1 MSARIYDPAFPDDD
15 VVGTLDDGDKVRS
28 KEASREARAL
38 QTAIFNSVNFSSIA
52 TDANGVIQIFNV
64 GAERMLGYTAA
75 EVMNKITPADISDPQ
90 EVIARA
96 EALSVELGTPIT
108 PGFEALVF
116 KASRGIED
124 IYELTYFRKDGS
136 RFPAVVSVTALR
148 DPQDAIIGYLL
159 IGTDNTARKQAEEAL
174 VKAGALQSAIFNSA
188 NFSSIATDANG
199 VIQIF
204 NVGAERMLGYTA
216 AEVMNQIT
224 PADISDPQEV
234 IARAKALSVELGTP
248 ITPGFEALVF
258 KASRGIEDIY
268 ELTYIRKD
276 GSHFPAVVS
285 VTALRDAQD
294 AIIGYLLIGTDN
306 TARKQ
311 VEEERKKL
319 DQRLR
324 DQQFYTRSLI
334 ESNIDALMTTD
345 PSGIITD
352 VNKQMEALTGCTRD
366 ELIGAPFKNY
376 FTDPER
382 AEAAIKRVLSEKKV
396 TNYELTARARGGKQT
411 VVSYNATTFY
421 DRDRTLQGVFAAARD
436 VTERNR
442 LDQVLQEKNV
452 ELESAKSVAEQANLA
467 KSDFLSSMSHELRS
481 PLNAILGFAQLMESD
496 SQSPT
501 PSQKESI
508 AQILVAGWHLLNLI
522 NEILDLAVI
531 ESGTVSLSGE
541 SVSLDEVM
549 LECRAMMEPQA
560 HQRGISMTFP
570 QFDNPCFVSSD
581 RTRLK
586 QILINLLSN
595 AIKYNKVRGTV
606 VVDYTVSGPD
616 RIRIHI
622 KDTGAGLRPEKLEQ
636 LFQPF
641 NRLGQEAGGEE
652 GTGIGLVVTKRLV
665 ELMGGAIGVDSTVGA
680 GSVFW
685 IELISVAAPQLAVE
699 GGEAAAPHV
708 PHGARLRTLLCVED
722 NPANLK
728 LVEELIARRPDLRL
742 LTAVNGTLGIELAR
756 ASQPEMILMDVNLPD
771 ISGIEAM
778 KILRDDPITAHIPIV
793 ALSANAMPR
802 DIRKGLEAGF
812 FRYLT
817 KPIKVNEFMD
827 TLRMA
832 LEFAEQR
839 AAEEGRRSDMDGF
852 TLAGKVTVEPPPP
865 PTARTTGR
873 RILLAED
880 HPVNQEVARQIL
892 QRLGHHVVVAADG
905 HAALAALE
913 QSGRGA
919 FDLVL
924 MDLQMPVMGGLEATA
939 AIRNAERASGTHLP
953 IVALTAHAM
962 QGDRERYL
970 EAGMDGYVTKPIDGV
985 ELTRVIDQLVPPDA
999 APGTVPAAAVPV
1011 APFAAG
1017 RPAFDERVVRAR
1029 VGENARLFEKM
1040 TRLFLEDCPARMRA
1054 MRRAIAAGDG
1064 EALREPAHAL
1074 HGAAANFAAAP
1085 VVEAARELELQGKN
1099 GDLSQ
1104 SLAAYDVL
1112 TREMQRLR
1120 QALGRASVRPR
1131 TTAHRH
1137 GLRKQGHEQPLS
1149 RRR

>member
-1 MSARIYDPAFPDDD
+1 MLDEGRSAEPSAPAKVLGKVCGGVYAQRRGNDTAKGRGGRDTSQETVAAFRVPVSLPLRSRQLFGFEQFQTRCAAYSGSAAPAECSSVLARQNAPERLHRDGAPHMSARIHDPALLGDD
-15 VVGTLDDGDKVRS
+15 VAGSLDVDDEVRRQ
-28 KEASREARAL
+28 EALREARAL
-38 QTAIFNSVNFSSIA
+38 QTAIFNSV
-52 TDANGVIQIFNV
+52 
-64 GAERMLGYTAA
+64 
-75 EVMNKITPADISDPQ
+75 
-90 EVIARA
+90 
-96 EALSVELGTPIT
+96 
-108 PGFEALVF
+108 
-116 KASRGIED
+116 
-124 IYELTYFRKDGS
+124 
-136 RFPAVVSVTALR
+136 
-148 DPQDAIIGYLL
+148 
-159 IGTDNTARKQAEEAL
+159 
-174 VKAGALQSAIFNSA
+174 

-234 IARAKALSVELGTP
+234 IARAKALSVELGTA
-248 ITPGFEALVF
+248 ITPGFDALVF

-276 GSHFPAVVS
+276 GSRFPAVVS

-345 PSGIITD
+345 PAGIITD

-382 AEAAIKRVLSEKKV
+382 AEAAIKLVLSEKKV
-396 TNYELTARARGGKQT
+396 TNYELTARARGGKHT

-496 SQSPT
+496 PQSPT

-508 AQILVAGWHLLNLI
+508 AQILDAGWHLLNLI

-549 LECRAMMEPQA
+549 VECRAMMEPLA
-560 HQRGISMTFP
+560 HQRGVSMTFP
-570 QFDNPCFVSSD
+570 RFDTPCFVSSD

-595 AIKYNKVRGTV
+595 AIKYNTAQGAV
-606 VVDYTVSGPD
+606 VVNYAVSTPD
-616 RIRIHI
+616 RIRITI
-622 KDTGAGLRPEKLEQ
+622 KDTGAGLPPEKLAQ

-652 GTGIGLVVTKRLV
+652 GTGIGLVVTRRLV

-680 GSVFW
+680 GSAFW
-685 IELISVAAPQLAVE
+685 IELLSAAAPQFVDE
-699 GGEAAAPHV
+699 GVEAAA
-708 PHGARLRTLLCVED
+708 GARPQVTDGTRPRTLLCVED

-728 LVEELIARRPDLRL
+728 LVEELVARHPELRL
-742 LTAVNGTLGIELAR
+742 LTAANGTLGVALAR
-756 ASQPEMILMDVNLPD
+756 AAQPEMILMDVNLPD

-778 KILRDDPITAHIPIV
+778 RILRDDPLTAHIPIV

-802 DIRKGLEAGF
+802 DIMKGLEAGF

-827 TLRMA
+827 TLRLA
-832 LEFAEQR
+832 LECADQR
-839 AAEEGRRSDMDGF
+839 AAEPGRVCP
-852 TLAGKVTVEPPPP
+852 LPAAGIVTPAP
-865 PTARTTGR
+865 RTPGL
-873 RILLAED
+873 RILVAED

-892 QRLGHHVVVAADG
+892 QRLGHHVEIAADG
-905 HAALAALE
+905 RAALAALGQPRRE
-913 QSGRGA
+913 A
-919 FDLVL
+919 IDLVL
-924 MDLQMPVMGGLEATA
+924 MDVQMPVMGGLEATA
-939 AIRNAERASGTHLP
+939 AIREAERATGTHLP
-953 IVALTAHAM
+953 IVALTAHARR
-962 QGDRERYL
+962 GDRERYL
-970 EAGMDGYVTKPIDGV
+970 AAGMDGYVTKPIDGV
-985 ELTRVIDQLVPPDA
+985 ELTRIIDQLVPPGA
-999 APGTVPAAAVPV
+999 ARRMVPPDLPV
-1011 APFAAG
+1011 APVAAG
-1017 RPAFDERVVRAR
+1017 RPAFDEQFIRAR
-1029 VGENARLFEKM
+1029 LGDNGPLFARLV
-1040 TRLFLEDCPARMRA
+1040 RLFLDDAPARMRA
-1054 MRRAIAAGDG
+1054 MRRAIGAGDAA
-1064 EALREPAHAL
+1064 ALREAAHAL
-1074 HGAAANFAAAP
+1074 KGAAANFAAAP
-1085 VVEAARELELQGKN
+1085 VVEAAGRLEAQGKT
-1099 GDLSQ
+1099 GALHESR
-1104 SLAAYDVL
+1104 AAYAVL
-1112 TREMQRLR
+1112 TREMPRLR
-1120 QALGRASVRPR
+1120 RALCRASDRPASARPR
-1131 TTAHRH
+1131 RQ
-1137 GLRKQGHEQPLS
+1137 RKAG
-1149 RRR
+1149 R

>member
-1 MSARIYDPAFPDDD
+1 MPARIYDPAFPDD
-15 VVGTLDDGDKVRS
+15 VVGTMAVGDEARR
-28 KEASREARAL
+28 KEALREARAL
-38 QTAIFNSVNFSSIA
+38 QTAIFNSV
-52 TDANGVIQIFNV
+52 
-64 GAERMLGYTAA
+64 
-75 EVMNKITPADISDPQ
+75 
-90 EVIARA
+90 
-96 EALSVELGTPIT
+96 
-108 PGFEALVF
+108 
-116 KASRGIED
+116 
-124 IYELTYFRKDGS
+124 
-136 RFPAVVSVTALR
+136 
-148 DPQDAIIGYLL
+148 
-159 IGTDNTARKQAEEAL
+159 
-174 VKAGALQSAIFNSA
+174 

-248 ITPGFEALVF
+248 ITPGFDALVF

-276 GSHFPAVVS
+276 GSRFPAVVSVTALRDAQDVIIGYLLIGTDNTARKQAEEALLKAGALQTAIFNSANFSSIATDANGVIQIFNVGAERMLGYTAAEVMNQITPADISDPQEVIARARALSVELGTPITPGFDALVFKASRGIEDIYELTYIRKDGSRFPAVVS

-352 VNKQMEALTGCTRD
+352 VNKQMEALTDCTRD

-382 AEAAIKRVLSEKKV
+382 AEAAITQVLSAKKV
-396 TNYELTARARGGKQT
+396 TNYELTARARGGKET

-496 SQSPT
+496 AQSPT

-508 AQILVAGWHLLNLI
+508 AQILDAGWHLLNLI

-560 HQRGISMTFP
+560 HQRGICMTFP
-570 QFDNPCFVSSD
+570 RFDTPCFVSSD

-595 AIKYNKVRGTV
+595 AIKYNTTQGTV
-606 VVDYTVSGPD
+606 VVDCTVSAPD
-616 RIRIHI
+616 RIRISI
-622 KDTGAGLRPEKLEQ
+622 KDTGAGLPPEKLAQ

-641 NRLGQEAGGEE
+641 NRLGQEAEGEE

-665 ELMGGAIGVDSTVGA
+665 ELMGGAIGVDSTVGV

-685 IELISVAAPQLAVE
+685 IELISAAAPQFVDD
-699 GGEAAAPHV
+699 GGEAAADSPQHL
-708 PHGARLRTLLCVED
+708 PYGARLRTLLCVED

-771 ISGIEAM
+771 ISGVEAM
-778 KILRDDPITAHIPIV
+778 KILREDLLTAHIPIV

-802 DIRKGLEAGF
+802 DIMKGLEAGF

-827 TLRMA
+827 TLRTA
-832 LEFAEQR
+832 LEFADQR
-839 AAEEGRRSDMDGF
+839 AAEAGRVF
-852 TLAGKVTVEPPPP
+852 PPPD
-865 PTARTTGR
+865 ARVIVPIPRATGL
-873 RILLAED
+873 RILVAED

-892 QRLGHHVVVAADG
+892 QRLGHHVEVAGDG
-905 HAALAALE
+905 RAALAALE
-913 QSGRGA
+913 QSGRGT

-924 MDLQMPVMGGLEATA
+924 MDVQMPVMGGLEATA
-939 AIRNAERASGTHLP
+939 AIRDAERASGTHLP

-962 QGDRERYL
+962 RGDRERYL

-985 ELTRVIDQLVPPDA
+985 ELTRIIAQLVPA
-999 APGTVPAAAVPV
+999 AAAQRPVPAAAVPV
-1011 APFAAG
+1011 VPVAAG
-1017 RPAFDERVVRAR
+1017 RPAFDERFIRAR
-1029 VGENARLFEKM
+1029 LGDNAQLFAKLV
-1040 TRLFLEDCPARMRA
+1040 RLFLGDCPARMRA
-1054 MRRAIAAGDG
+1054 MRRAINTGDG
-1064 EALREPAHAL
+1064 EALREAAHAL
-1074 HGAAANFAAAP
+1074 KGAAANFAAAP
-1085 VVEAARELELQGKN
+1085 VVEAARRLEFQGKN
-1099 GDLSQ
+1099 GDLHESV
-1104 SLAAYDVL
+1104 ATYAVL
-1112 TREMQRLR
+1112 TREMPRLR
-1120 QALGRASVRPR
+1120 RALGRASHPR
-1131 TTAHRH
+1131 RTSAHRQQQ
-1137 GLRKQGHEQPLS
+1137 RKAG
-1149 RRR
+1149 R